1 MRSQVRYLG
10 LKQLE
15 GKLRPIRKLPSHDI
29 PKGGWIRSLRSALG
43 LAGVDL
49 ASRLG
54 VAPSSLSA
62 MENSEVAGTISLN
75 SLRKVAHAMDCE
87 LVYAV
92 VPRTSLAKMMQR
104 RAEEK
109 AEELLRQVGQ
119 TMALEQQSVSDEE
132 TRDLSRKAIVRSLLE
147 KPSRLWKPMATV
159 KSERAP
165 LPKEETE
172 SGGERKTYAAS

>member
-1 MRSQVRYLG
+1 MRSPVRYLG

-15 GKLRPIRKLPSHDI
+15 EKLRPIRKLPSHDN
-29 PKGGWIRSLRSALG
+29 PKGGWIRSLRCALG

-54 VAPSSLSA
+54 VAPSTLSA
-62 MENSEVAGTISLN
+62 MESSEVAGTISLN

-92 VPRTSLAKMMQR
+92 VPRTSLAKMMER

-109 AEELLRQVGQ
+109 AEDLLRQVGQ
-119 TMALEQQSVSDEE
+119 TMALEQQGVSDEE
-132 TRDLSRKAIVRSLLE
+132 ARELSRKALVRSLLE
-147 KPSRLWKPMATV
+147 KPSSLWK
-159 KSERAP
+159 
-165 LPKEETE
+165 
-172 SGGERKTYAAS
+172 